1 MKFRLNTLIYVF
13 MIALF
18 CFSGC
23 GSIQTVSPSH
33 GRKKNYEIKTSYTTV
48 AGKPMLSVYNTDI
61 FPAYKAKYTYQPPY
75 IYIRGDKLCEQ
86 MPLITPEQKWRILYR
101 RAKGNYV
108 IYSDNYNKLAGTEK
122 TPIGIEIT
130 PDGKLANEE
139 AWVHTHTPVQTAV
152 QALWDVPK
160 PQLFEKTEDY
170 VKEGSFKAELIYIGK
185 KDNKITLYY
194 SEPATFQ
201 ELQYDLSKGQIIK
214 FKSLKIKIAKAT
226 KTDITFEVID
236 DGTLSWV
243 PKRGLDR
250 FRSH

>member
-1 MKFRLNTLIYVF
+1 MKSRLNTLIYVF

-33 GRKKNYEIKTSYTTV
+33 CRKKSYELKTSYVTV
-48 AGKPMLSVYNTDI
+48 VGKPMLSIYNTDI

-86 MPLITPEQKWRILYR
+86 MPLITPEQKWRFLYR

-122 TPIGIEIT
+122 TPLGIEIT
-130 PDGKLANEE
+130 PAGKLADEE
-139 AWVHTHTPVQTAV
+139 AWVHTHTPVQRAV

-170 VKEGSFKAELIYIGK
+170 VKEAENPEIKSDAPVYTMDWDDEAKELANKAPEGMTEFIIE
-185 KDNKITLYY
+185 N
-194 SEPATFQ
+194 SETYAREKGYPKVSRSSISEQ
-201 ELQYDLSKGQIIK
+201 MEEMGMNLDDMLS
-214 FKSLKIKIAKAT
+214 
-226 KTDITFEVID
+226 EV
-236 DGTLSWV
+236 
-243 PKRGLDR
+243 
-250 FRSH
+250 

>member
-1 MKFRLNTLIYVF
+1 MKFRLNTLFYVF

-33 GRKKNYEIKTSYTTV
+33 GRKKSYELKTSYVTV
-48 AGKPMLSVYNTDI
+48 VGKPMLSIYNTDI

-86 MPLITPEQKWRILYR
+86 MPLITPEQKWRFLYR

-122 TPIGIEIT
+122 TPLGIEIT
-130 PDGKLANEE
+130 PAGKLADEE
-139 AWVHTHTPVQTAV
+139 AWVHTHTPVQRAV

-185 KDNKITLYY
+185 KGDKITLHY

-201 ELQYDLSKGQIIK
+201 ELQYDLSKEQIIK

-226 KTDITFEVID
+226 QTDITFEVID
-236 DGTLSWV
+236 EGTLSWV
-243 PKRGLDR
+243 PKSGLGR
-250 FRSH
+250 VR